1 MLNVGSEGPLFEA
14 AIVVSVLLFE
24 PASLC
29 FTVLIML
36 DMVVVDWL
44 WIADRSFPKAF
55 RLLVVL

>member
-1 MLNVGSEGPLFEA
+1 MLNVGSEEPLFEA

-36 DMVVVDWL
+36 DMVVVD
-44 WIADRSFPKAF
+44 
-55 RLLVVL
+55 